1 MKIELYL
8 VIMAG
13 VVLSLFLIVGELAA
27 LRKRVRPACARLQ
40 ALFRARR
47 FVLLALQSSA
57 IAAFFL
63 IQPVIIAVAVALI
76 MDGLNPG
83 FSSEVINQIRA
94 VLLHPPHC
102 VLWSRECRATGNP
115 VLNSRDAGRILT

>member
-13 VVLSLFLIVGELAA
+13 VVLSLFLIVGEIAA
-27 LRKRVRPACARLQ
+27 LRKRIRPAQEHLR
-40 ALFRARR
+40 ALYRARR
-47 FVLLALQSSA
+47 YAALALQVLA

-63 IQPVIIAVAVALI
+63 VQPVIIGSAVALV

-83 FSSEVINQIRA
+83 FSSEVMKQIRT
-94 VLLHPPHC
+94 VL
-102 VLWSRECRATGNP
+102 
-115 VLNSRDAGRILT
+115 